1 MYDYGHVKRYR
12 IENVDHEIHIL
23 GVKLG
28 YFPYLLWGFLLGLM
42 VGGPLL
48 ALGSV
53 ILVIMLCRYC
63 YAQEIRG
70 EPVILNPRLLS
81 YLQRWPRSLRERVSS
96 LLPGL
101 GAIEFPRKYYRE

>member
-1 MYDYGHVKRYR
+1 MYDYGQTKRYH

-28 YFPYLLWGFLLGLM
+28 YFPYLLWAFLFGLM

-53 ILVIMLCRYC
+53 VLVIMSCRYC
-63 YAQEIRG
+63 YAQEERG
-70 EPVILNPRLLS
+70 EPVILDPRLMQS
-81 YLQRWPRSLRERVSS
+81 IQKFPRFIRESMSS

-101 GAIEFPRKYYRE
+101 GAIEFPRAVYRE

>member
-1 MYDYGHVKRYR
+1 MYDYGGAKRYR

-53 ILVIMLCRYC
+53 IMVIMLCRYC
-63 YAQEIRG
+63 YAQEERG
-70 EPVILNPRLLS
+70 EPVILNPQLMTA
-81 YLQRWPRSLRERVSS
+81 LQKLPKNLREILGGLVPS
-96 LLPGL
+96 L
-101 GAIEFPRKYYRE
+101 GAIEFPRRIYRE